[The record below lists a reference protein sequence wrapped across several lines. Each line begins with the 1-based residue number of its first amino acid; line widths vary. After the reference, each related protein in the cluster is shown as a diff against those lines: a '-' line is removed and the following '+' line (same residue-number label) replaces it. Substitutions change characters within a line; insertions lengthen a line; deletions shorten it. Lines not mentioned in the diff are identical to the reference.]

1 MGAAM
6 VAATVVLL
14 TSTSLAAK
22 SAGSSKSAPIRCR
35 PNHVCCRSLHD
46 SAAD

>member
-22 SAGSSKSAPIRCR
+22 GAGSSKSAPIRM
-35 PNHVCCRSLHD
+35 
-46 SAAD
+46 SAKSRLLPQPPR